1 VRTRRHAPRL
11 PGTRRLPGTLGCVT
25 GALKHQR
32 LWAAYL
38 VFAALAAAAGLLAD
52 LRAAPT
58 GGVLW
63 RVGLGALVTALYLIP
78 LYGYVRQRRINPRW
92 LWWVV
97 LIVAGTAVVTG
108 FVVAGVFAFYTG
120 NLLPGLAIGGITVC
134 LAPNLF
140 AIHQYVRNRQI
151 WHAT

>member
-1 VRTRRHAPRL
+1 VNRAP
-11 PGTRRLPGTLGCVT
+11 
-25 GALKHQR
+25 KHQR

-38 VFAALAAAAGLLAD
+38 VFAALAAAVGILSD
-52 LRAAPT
+52 LRAALAD
-58 GGVLW
+58 GVIW
-63 RVGLGALVTALYLIP
+63 RVGLGAIVTALYLIP
-78 LYGYVRQRRINPRW
+78 LYGYVQQRKISPRW

-97 LIVAGTAVVTG
+97 LIVAGVAVITG
-108 FVVAGVFAFYTG
+108 FVVAGFFALYTG
-120 NLLPGLAIGGITVC
+120 NLLPGLAIAGIAVC

>member
-1 VRTRRHAPRL
+1 ML
-11 PGTRRLPGTLGCVT
+11 I
-25 GALKHQR
+25 
-32 LWAAYL
+32 
-38 VFAALAAAAGLLAD
+38 D
-52 LRAAPT
+52 LRAVPT
-58 GGVLW
+58 DGAMW
-63 RVGLGALVTALYLIP
+63 RVGLGAIVSALYLIP
-78 LYGYVRQRRINPRW
+78 LYGYVRQRRISPRW

-108 FVVAGVFAFYTG
+108 FVVAGFFALYTG
-120 NLLPGLAIGGITVC
+120 DLLPGLVIGGLAVC